1 MQGETQTL
9 RDIYW
14 RFVERK
20 MPIDE
25 AARQITEYT
34 RLYRVEP
41 GSLDL
46 EPMSQEERS
55 KVEELLDY
63 LLQPIRE
70 QFLLGKISMEEAAY
84 RIRPYLVP
92 FCIWALNFNITR
104 VSAEEQKKLEE
115 LMDHIIT
122 ALREPEPNEAS

>member
-1 MQGETQTL
+1 MFQTIATYRQGARLLETMMQGETQTL

-84 RIRPYLVP
+84 
-92 FCIWALNFNITR
+92 
-104 VSAEEQKKLEE
+104 
-115 LMDHIIT
+115 
-122 ALREPEPNEAS
+122 

>member
-1 MQGETQTL
+1 MMQGETQTL

-20 MPIDE
+20 MLIDE

-63 LLQPIRE
+63 LLQPIWE

-84 RIRPYLVP
+84 REYALTWYHSP
-92 FCIWALNFNITR
+92 FGLSTLTSQEFQPRSKRNLK
-104 VSAEEQKKLEE
+104 S
-115 LMDHIIT
+115 
-122 ALREPEPNEAS
+122 

>member
-20 MPIDE
+20 MLIDE

-46 EPMSQEERS
+46 ELMSQEERS

-92 FCIWALNFNITR
+92 FSIWALNFNITR

-122 ALREPEPNEAS
+122 ALGESEPTAS

>member
-63 LLQPIRE
+63 LLQPIWE

-84 RIRPYLVP
+84 RIHPYLVP
-92 FCIWALNFNITR
+92 LSIWALNFNITR